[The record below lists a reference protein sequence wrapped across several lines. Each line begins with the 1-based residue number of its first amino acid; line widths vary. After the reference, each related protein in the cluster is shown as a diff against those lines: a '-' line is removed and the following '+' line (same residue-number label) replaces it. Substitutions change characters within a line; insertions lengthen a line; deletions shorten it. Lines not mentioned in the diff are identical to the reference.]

1 MILQRHQTLNRYD
14 INPRPLPVL
23 PQGKEYRRFELKTC
37 ENCGNSFMREPV
49 QLQEF
54 LLRDKSRVYRDKG
67 QRYCRDCQHRALS
80 VDPKQLLFL
89 EALPETHRSSH
100 IPIKRHHATTRE
112 ATQRWRL
119 SVIAATAVEGKSLE
133 QLVELIPGCLT
144 PDQAYG
150 RMVGVGLILSVVGS
164 APRRVSLGK
173 APNLY
178 RVDGRTNGVQ

>member
-23 PQGKEYRRFELKTC
+23 PQGKEYRRFELKIC

-54 LLRDKSRVYRDKG
+54 LLSDKSRVYRDKG

-80 VDPKQLLFL
+80 VDPKQLLFIQ
-89 EALPETHRSSH
+89 ALPESHRSSH
-100 IPIKRHHATTRE
+100 LPSPRHHATKEETRQWVG
-112 ATQRWRL
+112 A
-119 SVIAATAVEGKSLE
+119 VISATAVEGKSLE

-150 RMVGVGLILSVVGS
+150 RMAGIGLTLVAVGQ
-164 APRRVSLGK
+164 APRRVSTGR

-178 RVDGRTNGVQ
+178 RVVDGRTNGVQ